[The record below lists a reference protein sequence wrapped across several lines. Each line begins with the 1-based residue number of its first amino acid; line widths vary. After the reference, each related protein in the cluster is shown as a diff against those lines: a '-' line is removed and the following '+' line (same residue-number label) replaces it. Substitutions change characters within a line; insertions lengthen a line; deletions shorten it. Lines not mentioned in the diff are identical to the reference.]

1 MGENTRS
8 LGTRPSSWIFLGK
21 LSITKHVKIL
31 EFGLMYVSY
40 FRGLLKFLYLF
51 CVCVLFFQVKPV
63 LARLKNT
70 LVILGLS
77 LILVI
82 NLGDSPI
89 ATSYRTYRDPRDRSS
104 LPIPGAYNDET
115 ARTFEPEA
123 FCGEPSSDL
132 L

>member
-1 MGENTRS
+1 MFQGFDQVS
-8 LGTRPSSWIFLGK
+8 LFVFL
-21 LSITKHVKIL
+21 
-31 EFGLMYVSY
+31 
-40 FRGLLKFLYLF
+40 

-89 ATSYRTYRDPRDRSS
+89 ATSYRTYKDPRDRSS

-115 ARTFEPEA
+115 ARTFEPDA